1 MLHLIA
7 ILSFSTLISVLAYLV
22 QHGELEGTKNFTDA
36 NNHTAIQSSN
46 IHYLRTN

>member
-22 QHGELEGTKNFTDA
+22 QHGELEGTKNFLND
-36 NNHTAIQSSN
+36 NKQGVIQSSN